1 MFLHAILS
9 ALVISRIVVACLQ
22 DESLYVFAK
31 VLANQKER
39 QDNIQGSNTGSLEL
53 TVTSFFCISIISAC
67 IIKKGTISTMSTLKE
82 QRPRCKNVC
91 LFLRVVQHN
100 L

>member
-39 QDNIQGSNTGSLEL
+39 QDNIHRGQTQE
-53 TVTSFFCISIISAC
+53 IW
-67 IIKKGTISTMSTLKE
+67 
-82 QRPRCKNVC
+82 
-91 LFLRVVQHN
+91 H
-100 L
+100 

>member
-22 DESLYVFAK
+22 DESLYIFAK

-39 QDNIQGSNTGSLEL
+39 QDNIHRGQTQE
-53 TVTSFFCISIISAC
+53 IWH
-67 IIKKGTISTMSTLKE
+67 E
-82 QRPRCKNVC
+82 QL
-91 LFLRVVQHN
+91 LFSSEFP
-100 L
+100 

>member
-9 ALVISRIVVACLQ
+9 SLVISGIEVVACLQ

-39 QDNIQGSNTGSLEL
+39 QDNIQGPNTGNLAL
-53 TVTSFFCISIISAC
+53 TVTLFF
-67 IIKKGTISTMSTLKE
+67 
-82 QRPRCKNVC
+82 
-91 LFLRVVQHN
+91 
-100 L
+100 